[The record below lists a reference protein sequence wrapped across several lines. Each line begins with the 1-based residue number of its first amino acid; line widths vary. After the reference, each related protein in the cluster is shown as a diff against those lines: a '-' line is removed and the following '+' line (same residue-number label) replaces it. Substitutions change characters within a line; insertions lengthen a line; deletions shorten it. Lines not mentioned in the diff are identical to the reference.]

1 MDYNEIFGYQILNWK
16 NFLDFFVHFVFNLAV
31 ISIIAYKIYFR
42 IRQKRDY
49 LFTIFILNMIVFL
62 VCYLLQSAKLSIGFA
77 FGIFGLFSILRY
89 RTSTIPIKEMTYVF
103 IAISVAI
110 INALSNQS
118 VGLTTLIFTNFSIVV
133 GTYIFEKKVARNESR
148 NTVIY
153 EKIELIKPERRE
165 ELIADLRDRTGLN
178 IHRIEVGRIDF
189 LRDVARIAVFFRA
202 DTQTEDE
209 EIYDND

>member
-1 MDYNEIFGYQILNWK
+1 MDYNDIFGYQLLDWK
-16 NFLDFFVHFVFNLAV
+16 NFLDFFIHFVFNLVV
-31 ISIIAYKIYFR
+31 ISLIAYKIYFK
-42 IRQKRDY
+42 ICGKRDY
-49 LFTIFILNMIVFL
+49 LFTIFILNMIVFV

-118 VGLTTLIFTNFSIVV
+118 VGITTLVFTNFVIVL

-153 EKIELIKPERRE
+153 EKIELIKPDRRD
-165 ELIADLRDRTGLN
+165 ELIADLRERTGLN
-178 IHRIEVGRIDF
+178 IHRVEIGRIDF
-189 LRDVARIAVFFRA
+189 LRDVARIVIFFRA
-202 DTQTEDE
+202 ETQTEDE
-209 EIYDND
+209 DVYDDD